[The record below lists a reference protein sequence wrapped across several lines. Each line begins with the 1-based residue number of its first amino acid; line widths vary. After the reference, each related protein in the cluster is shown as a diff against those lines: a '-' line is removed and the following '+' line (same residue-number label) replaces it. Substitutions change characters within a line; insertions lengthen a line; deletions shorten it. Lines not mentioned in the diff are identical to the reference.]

1 MDACAWLD
9 LRAIVAGLGGWQKWE
24 STRALRSRLFSRILG
39 NRCCCGCAGHSWRL
53 IAGWPINYL
62 SPRWSRCLSFH
73 IGVEVGAAGGA
84 GADPEVA
91 DGEAGDLEGGENLHS
106 MTLNR
111 SNPVEM
117 KMRRNTDLTIAL
129 AGNPNA
135 GKTTVFNRLTGSRQH
150 TGNWP
155 GKTIE
160 RKSGWYK
167 HASMWIEVVDLPGT
181 YSLAAYSEEEIVAR
195 DFLLEG
201 QADVVVVVVDAS
213 NLERNLYLVVQ
224 ILELQ
229 IPVLIAL
236 NMTDMAE
243 TIGFEIN
250 SDDLSEGLGG
260 APVIRMVAA
269 RGKGIDELKEEIL
282 LYTKQQ
288 SIERTPDSIV

>member
-1 MDACAWLD
+1 M
-9 LRAIVAGLGGWQKWE
+9 
-24 STRALRSRLFSRILG
+24 T
-39 NRCCCGCAGHSWRL
+39 
-53 IAGWPINYL
+53 
-62 SPRWSRCLSFH
+62 
-73 IGVEVGAAGGA
+73 
-84 GADPEVA
+84 
-91 DGEAGDLEGGENLHS
+91 DLEGGEKTHS
-106 MTLNR
+106 MAGIQCD
-111 SNPVEM
+111 PIEM

-135 GKTTVFNRLTGSRQH
+135 GKTTVFNRLTGSRRH

-167 HASMWIEVVDLPGT
+167 HAGMLIEVVDLPGT

-201 QADVVVVVVDAS
+201 RADIVVVVVDAS

-229 IPVLIAL
+229 LPVVVAL

-243 TIGFEIN
+243 TIGFEIDTDN
-250 SDDLSEGLGG
+250 LSDELGG
-260 APVIRMVAA
+260 APVVRMAAA
-269 RGKGIDELKEEIL
+269 RGVGIEDLKEAIL
-282 LYTKQQ
+282 IYTKQQ
-288 SIERTPDSIV
+288 SKEQTPDPIV

>member
-1 MDACAWLD
+1 MD
-9 LRAIVAGLGGWQKWE
+9 
-24 STRALRSRLFSRILG
+24 T
-39 NRCCCGCAGHSWRL
+39 
-53 IAGWPINYL
+53 
-62 SPRWSRCLSFH
+62 
-73 IGVEVGAAGGA
+73 
-84 GADPEVA
+84 EVA
-91 DGEAGDLEGGENLHS
+91 DGEADDLEGGEKIQS

-111 SNPVEM
+111 SNPVET
-117 KMRRNTDLTIAL
+117 KMRRNTELTIAL

-160 RKSGWYK
+160 RKSGRYK
-167 HASMWIEVVDLPGT
+167 HAGMWIEVVDLPGT

-250 SDDLSEGLGG
+250 TDDLSDGLGG
-260 APVIRMVAA
+260 VPVIRMVAA
-269 RGKGIDELKEEIL
+269 RGKGIDELKEAIL
-282 LYTKQQ
+282 LYAEQQ
-288 SIERTPDSIV
+288 AKERTPDPVV

>member
-1 MDACAWLD
+1 
-9 LRAIVAGLGGWQKWE
+9 
-24 STRALRSRLFSRILG
+24 
-39 NRCCCGCAGHSWRL
+39 
-53 IAGWPINYL
+53 
-62 SPRWSRCLSFH
+62 
-73 IGVEVGAAGGA
+73 
-84 GADPEVA
+84 
-91 DGEAGDLEGGENLHS
+91 
-106 MTLNR
+106 
-111 SNPVEM
+111 
-117 KMRRNTDLTIAL
+117 MRRNTELTIAL

-160 RKSGWYK
+160 RKSGRYK
-167 HASMWIEVVDLPGT
+167 YEGMWIEVVDLPGT

-243 TIGFEIN
+243 TIGFEID
-250 SDDLSEGLGG
+250 SDDLSEELGG
-260 APVIRMVAA
+260 ATVIRMVAA
-269 RGKGIDELKEEIL
+269 RGKGIEELKEAIL
-282 LYTKQQ
+282 RYAKQQ
-288 SIERTPDSIV
+288 SKERTPDPII

>member
-1 MDACAWLD
+1 M
-9 LRAIVAGLGGWQKWE
+9 
-24 STRALRSRLFSRILG
+24 
-39 NRCCCGCAGHSWRL
+39 
-53 IAGWPINYL
+53 
-62 SPRWSRCLSFH
+62 
-73 IGVEVGAAGGA
+73 
-84 GADPEVA
+84 GADPKVV
-91 DGEAGDLEGGENLHS
+91 DGEAGDLEGGEKLLS

-111 SNPVEM
+111 RNPVET
-117 KMRRNTDLTIAL
+117 KMRRNTELTIAL

-160 RKSGWYK
+160 RKSGRYK
-167 HASMWIEVVDLPGT
+167 YADMWIEVVDLPGT
-181 YSLAAYSEEEIVAR
+181 YSLAAYSEEEVVAR

-243 TIGFEIN
+243 TIGFEID
-250 SDDLSEGLGG
+250 SDKLSEELGG

-269 RGKGIDELKEEIL
+269 RGKGIDELKEAIL
-282 LYTKQQ
+282 RYAKRQ
-288 SIERTPDSIV
+288 SIERTPDPII

>member
-1 MDACAWLD
+1 VEAGLK
-9 LRAIVAGLGGWQKWE
+9 VAG
-24 STRALRSRLFSRILG
+24 
-39 NRCCCGCAGHSWRL
+39 
-53 IAGWPINYL
+53 
-62 SPRWSRCLSFH
+62 
-73 IGVEVGAAGGA
+73 
-84 GADPEVA
+84 
-91 DGEAGDLEGGENLHS
+91 GETGDLEGGEKHHS
-106 MTLNR
+106 MTLSR
-111 SNPVEM
+111 WNPIEM
-117 KMRRNTDLTIAL
+117 KMKRNTDLTIAL

-229 IPVLIAL
+229 LPVIIAL

-243 TIGFEIN
+243 TIGFEIDI
-250 SDDLSEGLGG
+250 DDLSDGLGDV
-260 APVIRMVAA
+260 PVIRMVAA
-269 RGKGIDELKEEIL
+269 RGKGIEELKEEIL

-288 SIERTPDSIV
+288 SNERIPDQIV

>member
-1 MDACAWLD
+1 MY
-9 LRAIVAGLGGWQKWE
+9 
-24 STRALRSRLFSRILG
+24 S
-39 NRCCCGCAGHSWRL
+39 
-53 IAGWPINYL
+53 
-62 SPRWSRCLSFH
+62 SPRWSRCPSFY
-73 IGVEVGAAGGA
+73 IGGGAGAAGGA
-84 GADPEVA
+84 GADQ
-91 DGEAGDLEGGENLHS
+91 EAGDGEEADLQGGERCHS
-106 MTLNR
+106 MALIR
-111 SNPVEM
+111 CDPVEM
-117 KMRRNTDLTIAL
+117 MMRRNTDLTIAL

-160 RKSGWYK
+160 RKSGRYK
-167 HASMWIEVVDLPGT
+167 HAGMLIEVVDLPGT

-201 QADVVVVVVDAS
+201 QPDVVVVVVDAS

-229 IPVLIAL
+229 LPVLVAL

-243 TIGFEIN
+243 TIGFEIDTDN
-250 SDDLSEGLGG
+250 LSDGLGG
-260 APVIRMVAA
+260 VPVIRMVAA
-269 RGKGIDELKEEIL
+269 RGRGIEELKEAIL

-288 SIERTPDSIV
+288 SKERTPDPIV

>member
-1 MDACAWLD
+1 
-9 LRAIVAGLGGWQKWE
+9 
-24 STRALRSRLFSRILG
+24 
-39 NRCCCGCAGHSWRL
+39 
-53 IAGWPINYL
+53 
-62 SPRWSRCLSFH
+62 
-73 IGVEVGAAGGA
+73 
-84 GADPEVA
+84 
-91 DGEAGDLEGGENLHS
+91 
-106 MTLNR
+106 
-111 SNPVEM
+111 
-117 KMRRNTDLTIAL
+117 MRRNTELTIAL

-160 RKSGWYK
+160 RKSGRYK
-167 HASMWIEVVDLPGT
+167 YEGMWIEVVDLPGT

-243 TIGFEIN
+243 TIGFEID
-250 SDDLSEGLGG
+250 SDDLSEELGG

-269 RGKGIDELKEEIL
+269 RGKGIEELKEAVL
-282 LYTKQQ
+282 RYAKQQ
-288 SIERTPDSIV
+288 SKERTPDPII

>member
-1 MDACAWLD
+1 
-9 LRAIVAGLGGWQKWE
+9 
-24 STRALRSRLFSRILG
+24 
-39 NRCCCGCAGHSWRL
+39 
-53 IAGWPINYL
+53 
-62 SPRWSRCLSFH
+62 
-73 IGVEVGAAGGA
+73 
-84 GADPEVA
+84 
-91 DGEAGDLEGGENLHS
+91 
-106 MTLNR
+106 
-111 SNPVEM
+111 M
-117 KMRRNTDLTIAL
+117 KRNTDLTIAL

-229 IPVLIAL
+229 LPVLVAL

-243 TIGFEIN
+243 TIGFEIDT
-250 SDDLSEGLGG
+250 DDLSDGLGG
-260 APVIRMVAA
+260 VPVIRMVAA
-269 RGKGIDELKEEIL
+269 RGKGIEELKEAIL
-282 LYTKQQ
+282 RYAKQQ
-288 SIERTPDSIV
+288 SKERSPDPII

>member
-1 MDACAWLD
+1 
-9 LRAIVAGLGGWQKWE
+9 
-24 STRALRSRLFSRILG
+24 
-39 NRCCCGCAGHSWRL
+39 
-53 IAGWPINYL
+53 
-62 SPRWSRCLSFH
+62 
-73 IGVEVGAAGGA
+73 
-84 GADPEVA
+84 
-91 DGEAGDLEGGENLHS
+91 
-106 MTLNR
+106 
-111 SNPVEM
+111 
-117 KMRRNTDLTIAL
+117 MRRNTELTIAL

-160 RKSGWYK
+160 RKSGRYK
-167 HASMWIEVVDLPGT
+167 YEGMWIEVVDLPGT

-243 TIGFEIN
+243 TIGFEID
-250 SDDLSEGLGG
+250 SDDLSEELGG

-269 RGKGIDELKEEIL
+269 RGKGIDELKEAIL
-282 LYTKQQ
+282 RYAKLQ
-288 SIERTPDSIV
+288 SKERTPNPIV

>member
-1 MDACAWLD
+1 M
-9 LRAIVAGLGGWQKWE
+9 
-24 STRALRSRLFSRILG
+24 
-39 NRCCCGCAGHSWRL
+39 
-53 IAGWPINYL
+53 
-62 SPRWSRCLSFH
+62 
-73 IGVEVGAAGGA
+73 
-84 GADPEVA
+84 GADPKVA
-91 DGEAGDLEGGENLHS
+91 DGEAGDLEGGEKLHS

-111 SNPVEM
+111 RNPVET

-167 HASMWIEVVDLPGT
+167 HAGMWIEVVDLPGT

-201 QADVVVVVVDAS
+201 KADVVVVVVDAS

-229 IPVLIAL
+229 LPVIVAL
-236 NMTDMAE
+236 NMTDMAD
-243 TIGFEIN
+243 TIGFEID
-250 SDDLSEGLGG
+250 SDELSAGLGG
-260 APVIRMVAA
+260 VPVVRMVAA
-269 RGKGIDELKEEIL
+269 RGKGIEELKEEIL

-288 SIERTPDSIV
+288 SKKLTPDPIV

>member
-1 MDACAWLD
+1 
-9 LRAIVAGLGGWQKWE
+9 
-24 STRALRSRLFSRILG
+24 
-39 NRCCCGCAGHSWRL
+39 
-53 IAGWPINYL
+53 
-62 SPRWSRCLSFH
+62 
-73 IGVEVGAAGGA
+73 
-84 GADPEVA
+84 
-91 DGEAGDLEGGENLHS
+91 
-106 MTLNR
+106 MTLSR
-111 SNPVEM
+111 WNPIEM
-117 KMRRNTDLTIAL
+117 KMKRNTDLTIAL

-167 HASMWIEVVDLPGT
+167 HAGVWIEVVDLPGT

-229 IPVLIAL
+229 LPVIIAL

-243 TIGFEIN
+243 TIGFEIDI
-250 SDDLSEGLGG
+250 DDLSDGLGDV
-260 APVIRMVAA
+260 PVIRMVAA
-269 RGKGIDELKEEIL
+269 RGKGIEELKEEIL

-288 SIERTPDSIV
+288 SNERIPDQIV